1 MNLQQFEKLLREHL
15 PAHKVRKVIRIYL
28 DIVGEEAGM
37 EQQSQSADISRDSGF
52 KGLV

>member
-28 DIVGEEAGM
+28 DIAGEEAGM
-37 EQQSQSADISRDSGF
+37 EQRADISRDSGF
-52 KGLV
+52 KRLV